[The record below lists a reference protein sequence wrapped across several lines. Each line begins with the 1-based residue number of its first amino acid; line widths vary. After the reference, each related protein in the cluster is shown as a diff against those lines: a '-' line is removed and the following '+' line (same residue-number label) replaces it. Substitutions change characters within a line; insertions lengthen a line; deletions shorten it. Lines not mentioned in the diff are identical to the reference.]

1 MRVQSPLCASY
12 IHKKSLCYKMII
24 AYTEY
29 LAIAHRLFMVSGPRL
44 CCKLTKSIT
53 CFCFVRIVS
62 ISIPPSGFCWLV
74 ISPPLL
80 LVKTII
86 ACALIIVNILNFT
99 ISLQIISSLS
109 CVYGKILILYRTV
122 MVDRK

>member
-1 MRVQSPLCASY
+1 MRVQSPCVLHTFIRKAFA
-12 IHKKSLCYKMII
+12 IKMII
-24 AYTEY
+24 VVSSY
-29 LAIAHRLFMVSGPRL
+29 LAIAHRLFIVSGPRL
-44 CCKLTKSIT
+44 FCKLTKSIT

-80 LVKTII
+80 LVRIII
-86 ACALIIVNILNFT
+86 ACALSIVNILNFT
-99 ISLQIISSLS
+99 ILLQIISSLS